1 MIGLFRGIWY
11 FVDWTG
17 LDLAVGKRGLVK
29 LGLLKRLCKK
39 RYDLDQ
45 LLLTER
51 HSVNN
56 IAGAN
61 NFIGFY
67 YWIIWPVSG
76 EVFCSVLFVITLFS
90 INDLRRVKQFFS
102 HPQSVSAYTVCSV
115 QNVL

>member
-1 MIGLFRGIWY
+1 MLGVNNRSFPGHMVFRGL
-11 FVDWTG
+11 VWTG
-17 LDLAVGKRGLVK
+17 RGGRKTGLVK
-29 LGLLKRLCKK
+29 LGLLKRLRKK

-61 NFIGFY
+61 NYIGFY

-76 EVFCSVLFVITLFS
+76 ENISRSKAGGFGCYYAIFH
-90 INDLRRVKQFFS
+90 R
-102 HPQSVSAYTVCSV
+102 
-115 QNVL
+115 